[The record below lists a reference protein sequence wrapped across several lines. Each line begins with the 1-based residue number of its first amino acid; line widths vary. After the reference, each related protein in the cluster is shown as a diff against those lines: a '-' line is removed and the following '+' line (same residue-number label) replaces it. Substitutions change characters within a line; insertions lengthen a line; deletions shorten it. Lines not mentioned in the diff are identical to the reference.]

1 MGKFKSLIKWW
12 FTWLVQEQR
21 RVVGRFQCGDLGV
34 EEKIFSGKE
43 WVCRCHVGG
52 CHWLSNMTSVLGP
65 TSFFFLIEFWDPLR
79 VVVCGILTLLN
90 ISRAK
95 HNRTLGIED

>member
-1 MGKFKSLIKWW
+1 MGKFKSLIRRW

-43 WVCRCHVGG
+43 WVCWCHVGG

-65 TSFFFLIEFWDPLR
+65 TSCGGLR
-79 VVVCGILTLLN
+79 NPYVAQYQPCEVQ
-90 ISRAK
+90 
-95 HNRTLGIED
+95 